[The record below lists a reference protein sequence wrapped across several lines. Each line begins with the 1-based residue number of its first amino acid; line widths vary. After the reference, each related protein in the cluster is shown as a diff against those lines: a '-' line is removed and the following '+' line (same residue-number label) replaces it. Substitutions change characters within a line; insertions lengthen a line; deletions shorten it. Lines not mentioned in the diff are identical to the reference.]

1 MNNQQAS
8 FFAFGNISGKTGN
21 TSGKT
26 GKVIGFFYQNYC
38 VIFTM
43 DKAIGKNKNTSQ
55 AAESIFFCKRI
66 TVNET
71 SACDCEMQLQVWR
84 FSFAQNQTANG

>member
-1 MNNQQAS
+1 MKHS
-8 FFAFGNISGKTGN
+8 PLFFPFGNFSGKISTK
-21 TSGKT
+21 SGKT

-43 DKAIGKNKNTSQ
+43 DKAIGKNKNTSP

-66 TVNET
+66 TVNEA

-84 FSFAQNQTANG
+84 FSFAQNQTASG